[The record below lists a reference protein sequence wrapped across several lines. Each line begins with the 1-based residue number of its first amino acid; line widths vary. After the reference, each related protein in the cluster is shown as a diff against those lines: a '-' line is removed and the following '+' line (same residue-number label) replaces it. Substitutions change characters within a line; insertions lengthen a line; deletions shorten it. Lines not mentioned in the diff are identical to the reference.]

1 MKIYKLTFDN
11 KQDFIDKTA
20 HLRIQHPCEQD
31 EEVDVSTLSW
41 NENVHSI
48 VEGITVITGYNE
60 ETEEPIYSDKYHVDM
75 ILSEPS
81 GMEQY
86 IDSAITQGHYAH
98 SFVGCSFEVVQP
110 LQD

>member
-20 HLRIQHPCEQD
+20 HLRIQPTGEQD
-31 EEVDVSTLSW
+31 EDVDVSTLSW

-60 ETEEPIYSDKYHVDM
+60 DTSEPIYSDKYYVDM

-86 IDSAITQGHYAH
+86 IDPAITGGHYAH
-98 SFVGCSFEVVQP
+98 GYVGCELEVAVP
-110 LQD
+110 L